1 MKKIIK
7 WLTTSVLTLLTL
19 LALGIIYIA
28 VAVDPNQYRGDIETI
43 ADQNGVELSLNGDL
57 EWQFFPLGI
66 RLNQVNYN
74 LKDQSIAGR
83 IDQLWLGVSILSMLA
98 NSEESAQLPVNSLSI
113 EKGRLFISRANQLPL
128 QISDINL
135 KASNI
140 ALDGREFPLSISL
153 QALGGIK
160 FNLDTELGMAFSQ
173 QRVSDFSLSDF
184 SLRLG
189 GIKLMGEINSSEQ
202 MAYISGQLQTNGF
215 DLLEQLATLQQLI
228 PDLYVPEMVDPQAF
242 KSVSITSNFSIE
254 RTQTSEIQTQ
264 LVIDN
269 QPVDINVLIDEQR
282 YKMTTMMSADNL
294 DLSAYLIKGTSS
306 NGNAA
311 LFAPL
316 AIPLA
321 LWHGKSQVEVHL
333 GQLQLNN
340 LALSNIYI
348 NLFGNRNV
356 FKVNSFAADAF
367 EGQIDATATLDLR
380 GKEANFN
387 IQSSINNLNLES
399 LLGVSVAQNNS
410 QSQPKMQ
417 GLLDLTFNL
426 QGSGNQVQP
435 IVKSLSGTGQLQ
447 VLSPYY
453 KEINIEQTLCS
464 AVAML
469 SGKQS
474 DQQWAEG
481 TQLNDLT
488 SDFRLSGGRVI
499 IDNFQTGA
507 GNIDLSGK
515 GSVNL
520 IEQVYRLNNTLWVAG
535 SATSETGCSVNAKLQ
550 NRDLPFVC
558 EGRLGEPANCRP
570 DASLIKLFLKESAV
584 NKLSERVSKG
594 LGLKGQ
600 NNPVRNL
607 LDRRLN

>member
-1 MKKIIK
+1 
-7 WLTTSVLTLLTL
+7 
-19 LALGIIYIA
+19 
-28 VAVDPNQYRGDIETI
+28 
-43 ADQNGVELSLNGDL
+43 
-57 EWQFFPLGI
+57 
-66 RLNQVNYN
+66 
-74 LKDQSIAGR
+74 
-83 IDQLWLGVSILSMLA
+83 
-98 NSEESAQLPVNSLSI
+98 
-113 EKGRLFISRANQLPL
+113 
-128 QISDINL
+128 
-135 KASNI
+135 
-140 ALDGREFPLSISL
+140 
-153 QALGGIK
+153 
-160 FNLDTELGMAFSQ
+160 
-173 QRVSDFSLSDF
+173 
-184 SLRLG
+184 
-189 GIKLMGEINSSEQ
+189 MGEINSSEQ

-426 QGSGNQVQP
+426 QGSGNQVQS

-570 DASLIKLFLKESAV
+570 DASLIKLF
-584 NKLSERVSKG
+584 
-594 LGLKGQ
+594 
-600 NNPVRNL
+600 
-607 LDRRLN
+607 